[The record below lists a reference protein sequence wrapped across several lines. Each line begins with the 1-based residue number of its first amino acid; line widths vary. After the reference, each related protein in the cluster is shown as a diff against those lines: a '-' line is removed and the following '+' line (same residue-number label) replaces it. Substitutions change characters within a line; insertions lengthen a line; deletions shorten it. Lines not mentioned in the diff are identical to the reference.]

1 MRHGLAALVLGALA
15 AFGNPAAADGL
26 SAEARAEVEAMREG
40 GLPKLMVHDE
50 ARGPVDAGF
59 VAPTGGAR
67 SFDNFRGDLLV
78 VNIWATWC
86 PPCREEMPSLDRL
99 SAALED
105 APVQVLA
112 IASERG
118 GMRKAPAF
126 MKEIGARNLVG
137 YADES
142 LELPREVGLLGMPT
156 TLILDPRGREIAR
169 YQGDAVWDDPKAVA
183 LIRRLAELTGA
194 GS

>member
-1 MRHGLAALVLGALA
+1 MRLGLAALVLGALV
-15 AFGNPAAADGL
+15 AFGNPAAAGDL
-26 SAEARAEVEAMREG
+26 TAEARAEIEAMRED
-40 GLPKLMVHDE
+40 GLPKLMVHE
-50 ARGPVDAGF
+50 APRGPVEASF
-59 VAPTGGAR
+59 VTPTGGAR
-67 SFDNFRGDLLV
+67 SFEDFRGDLLV

-99 SAALED
+99 SAELED

-112 IASERG
+112 IAAERG

-126 MKEIGARNLVG
+126 MKEIGAKNLIG

-142 LELPREVGLLGMPT
+142 LKLPRQVGLLGMPT
-156 TLILDPRGREIAR
+156 TLILDPQGREIAR
-169 YQGDAVWDDPKAVA
+169 YQGDAVWDDPEAVA
-183 LIRRLAELTGA
+183 LIRRLAELAGA